1 MNDIMSM
8 IIKLHLKWEIT
19 MDKVKKESVCFLC
32 FLVASICY
40 YIASLINLTNKNT
53 TLAIIFL
60 CLGSSSLCLSTTH
73 LNKSY

>member
-8 IIKLHLKWEIT
+8 IIKLHLKGEIT
-19 MDKVKKESVCFLC
+19 MDKVKKERVCFLC

-40 YIASLINLTNKNT
+40 YIASLINFTDKNT

-60 CLGSSSLCLSTTH
+60 CLGSSFLCLSTTH
-73 LNKSY
+73 LNKSH